1 MTDTRA
7 LTLTDFLLARF
18 AEDEAAVR
26 AIENGFDSD
35 PRAREHQCAE
45 DRGLEWINPSIEW
58 SDSYRLT
65 IPSARILAE
74 CEAKRQIVAVY
85 EALAVR
91 KDADRPGAVQWHEAD
106 AYRTV
111 LRTLASVYADHP
123 NYRPEWAI

>member
-1 MTDTRA
+1 MEQTTEA

-74 CEAKRQIVAVY
+74 CEAKRRIVEDWQERHGLTA
-85 EALAVR
+85 
-91 KDADRPGAVQWHEAD
+91 Q
-106 AYRTV
+106 YRTTEAEQRELGALTAMCRV
-111 LRTLASVYADHP
+111 ASVYADHP
-123 NYRPEWAI
+123 DYREEWRV